1 MAKTIGVLF
10 LVLIFMTG
18 VTAAQDARSVL
29 QAASTAMGAA
39 NLRSVQYSGNGW
51 NAAFGQAYSPADDWP
66 RFEVTSYTR
75 TIDYDSKSLKEETI
89 RRQGNYPQRGGG
101 GTPIQGEQR
110 QNAFGSGGFAWNL
123 NEQKMPNPQPNA
135 AEMRQL
141 EILLTPHGFLKEAL
155 KSEAKAFSVPL
166 GGRNVTIVSFTALG
180 KYRVNGTIND
190 QNLVERVQ
198 TWVTTP
204 LLGDTIHQTN
214 YTEYKDFAGIK
225 FPTRIHQHYGDTH
238 QANAAHHTLDIT
250 VTSVHPNVTG
260 AALTVPDNVKEA
272 KAEPVRVT
280 PQRLSDGV
288 WYLLSG
294 NQSSM
299 LVEFNDFSVV
309 VEAPGNEERS
319 LAAIA
324 EVKKLLPNKPIRY
337 LVNTHHHFDHSGGL
351 RTFVAEG
358 STIVTHERN
367 REYFER
373 VLFSRATRTME
384 PDRLS
389 MYPRNPTFET
399 VREKYT
405 ISDGT
410 KIMDIHFVPG
420 LAHNEN
426 MLVAYLPKEKIVFQ
440 GDLWNPPAPGGPPG
454 TAGPSQQTFY
464 QNVQRLKLDI
474 ATVVPVHG
482 GRTGVWS
489 DFMRMQGVTQ
499 K

>member
-1 MAKTIGVLF
+1 MRNRVWVFFGVLS
-10 LVLIFMTG
+10 LMVG
-18 VTAAQDARSVL
+18 TAMAQDARSVL

-39 NLRSVQYSGNGW
+39 NLRSVQYSGTGW
-51 NAAFGQAYSPADDWP
+51 NGALGQAYSPDDDWP
-66 RFEVTSYTR
+66 RFEVFSYTR
-75 TIDYDSKSLKEETI
+75 TIDYEGRSLREELA
-89 RRQGNYPQRGGG
+89 RRQGTYPPRGGG

-110 QNAFGSGGFAWNL
+110 QNLLLSGNYAWAMQG
-123 NEQKMPNPQPNA
+123 NEANPQPA
-135 AEMRQL
+135 QAEMRQL
-141 EILLTPHGFLKEAL
+141 EIFLTPHGFLKGAMTGEAR
-155 KSEAKAFSVPL
+155 AFSIPL

-198 TWVTTP
+198 TWVPHP

-214 YTEYKDFAGIK
+214 YTEYKDFSGIK

-238 QANAAHHTLDIT
+238 QTNPGHHTLDIT
-250 VTSVHPNVTG
+250 VSSVQPNISVP
-260 AALTVPDNVKEA
+260 AITVPDNVRQA
-272 KAEPVRVT
+272 RVQPVTVT
-280 PQRLSDGV
+280 PQRIADGV

-299 LVEFNDFSVV
+299 LVEFNDFAVV

-324 EVKKLLPNKPIRY
+324 EVKKLLPNKPIRF

-373 VLFSRATRTME
+373 VLFSRAPRALE
-384 PDRLS
+384 PDRLAV
-389 MYPRNPTFET
+389 YPRNPTFET
-399 VREKYT
+399 VRQKYV
-405 ISDGT
+405 ISDGVRSLEV
-410 KIMDIHFVPG
+410 HFVND
-420 LAHNEN
+420 LDHNEN
-426 MLVAYLPKEKIVFQ
+426 MLMVYLPKEKVLFQ
-440 GDLWNPPAPGGPPG
+440 GDLWNPPAPNAQGPQ
-454 TAGPSQQTFY
+454 TAGASQRVFY
-464 QNVQRLKLDI
+464 RNVQRLKLDV

-482 GRTGVWS
+482 GRTGAWA
-489 DFMRMQGVTQ
+489 DFMRVQGLTQ
-499 K
+499 